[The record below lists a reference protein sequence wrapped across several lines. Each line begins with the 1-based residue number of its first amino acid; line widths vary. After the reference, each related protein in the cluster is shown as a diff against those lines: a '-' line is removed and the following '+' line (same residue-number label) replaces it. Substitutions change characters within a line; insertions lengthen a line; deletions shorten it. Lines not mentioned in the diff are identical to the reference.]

1 MFHIFLLRKIIY
13 QINIMINIA
22 TNCSYTIHREKSA
35 ETLFVYLNSKRE
47 YTQILTEFIL
57 NQS

>member
-22 TNCSYTIHREKSA
+22 ANRSNTHTIHRLDRNARKRCLYISIQKGNIHKS
-35 ETLFVYLNSKRE
+35 
-47 YTQILTEFIL
+47 
-57 NQS
+57 